1 MTRTLI
7 RAAVALLAAGAAV
20 AQPTLDSLWPA
31 DDGTR
36 WEYTFHVFDHD
47 GDIDFTSPAFL
58 QLSGTAMTP
67 GGEAQVLLEGHDEVP
82 ESRDAAPRGLSSLLA
97 RVWRARPELREALAE
112 LPARQANWWPH
123 LLHGGYFM
131 KGAENI
137 QMWQDIWLHPTWIY
151 LEDDISEGA
160 TFTLQLLPEI
170 TDDIFMHGTVGEIGA
185 TVAIPA
191 GTFVDAVR
199 MDYLVDFGVG
209 IIMNDEGEKI
219 GTMHAETVGH
229 VHYVPGV
236 GPVEMLEEWM
246 PFVWIDCDHADCPPE
261 WLDLEGDVV
270 ETDTLALT
278 RGPVAHESASWGG
291 VKSLY
296 R

>member
-97 RVWRARPELREALAE
+97 RAGRAAAPRGRNCAKLSRSCPRG
-112 LPARQANWWPH
+112 RRT
-123 LLHGGYFM
+123 GG
-131 KGAENI
+131 
-137 QMWQDIWLHPTWIY
+137 PTCC
-151 LEDDISEGA
+151 
-160 TFTLQLLPEI
+160 
-170 TDDIFMHGTVGEIGA
+170 
-185 TVAIPA
+185 TVA
-191 GTFVDAVR
+191 T
-199 MDYLVDFGVG
+199 
-209 IIMNDEGEKI
+209 
-219 GTMHAETVGH
+219 
-229 VHYVPGV
+229 
-236 GPVEMLEEWM
+236 
-246 PFVWIDCDHADCPPE
+246 
-261 WLDLEGDVV
+261 
-270 ETDTLALT
+270 
-278 RGPVAHESASWGG
+278 S
-291 VKSLY
+291 
-296 R
+296 